1 MRIFFFASNILLIS
15 YYFVHFIILHSIS
28 FYSVSFHSVLFC
40 FVAFPFGSVSYFIGT
55 PLVCTCLQYKSFENA
70 KMEKLLVMSNF
81 FFSDCFLPFWRT
93 FCYFHQIQ
101 NSRLHTLSVWKSLKF
116 VIWEIAKPHSVF
128 YILLIGINLKS
139 VLKQCHIWLPSSPY
153 QKK

>member
-1 MRIFFFASNILLIS
+1 MRIFFCQQYFVNFILLRS
-15 YYFVHFIILHSIS
+15 FRYTSFHFVLFHF
-28 FYSVSFHSVLFC
+28 VSFCFVLFC
-40 FVAFPFGSVSYFIGT
+40 CVSFRFRFLLYRD

-70 KMEKLLVMSNF
+70 KKEKLLVMSNF
-81 FFSDCFLPFWRT
+81 FFSDSVFYLLENFLLFSS
-93 FCYFHQIQ
+93 IQ

-128 YILLIGINLKS
+128 YMLLIGINLKS